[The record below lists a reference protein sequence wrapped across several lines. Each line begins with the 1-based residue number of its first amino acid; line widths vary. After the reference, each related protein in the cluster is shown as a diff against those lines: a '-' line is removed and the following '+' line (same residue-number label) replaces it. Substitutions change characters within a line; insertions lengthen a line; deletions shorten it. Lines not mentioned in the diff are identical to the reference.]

1 MQARDAMKEIRAG
14 RIAPV
19 YAAFGKDRYRMGQFA
34 AMLTDKLLAPEEK
47 ELGMVRFDTSETAL
61 EEIVAEAET
70 LPFFVPR
77 KLIVVRDSSVLCAA
91 AKENGKLDHKVERFL
106 SYMEQPSETSVILFL
121 VQADKLDERR
131 KIVKLLKE
139 RNLIVAFPELTEGEL
154 ATWAVRRALDQKRTL
169 DEDAAQLLV
178 ARLGTGMQL
187 LAQEVDKLC
196 LYAGEGGV
204 IAKEDVSRQT
214 AASVEEDV
222 FALIDAIAEL
232 RMDRTMGLYR
242 ELLLRKEEPIRIAAL
257 IARQLRI
264 MLQIKELERHR
275 YSPQQ
280 MAGQLGLH
288 PYAVKLAAEK
298 ARRFDTAV
306 LGKHLAALADLD
318 FKMKTGQV
326 EKELGLQLF
335 FLSMGADAV
344 AAGSSSGSLSGSVGS
359 RRE

>member
-1 MQARDAMKEIRAG
+1 MHAKDVGKDIKAG

-34 AMLTDKLLAPEEK
+34 SMLADKLLAPDER
-47 ELGMVRFDTSETAL
+47 ELGMVRFDTAETAL
-61 EEIVAEAET
+61 EEIVAEAQT
-70 LPFFVPR
+70 PPFFVPR
-77 KLIVVRDSSVLCAA
+77 KLIVVRDGAVLCAA
-91 AKENGKLDHKVERFL
+91 AKENGKLEHKAERFL

-139 RNLIVAFPELTEGEL
+139 RNLIVAFPELSEGEL
-154 ATWAVRRALDQKRTL
+154 ASWAVRRAADQKRSL
-169 DEDAAQLLV
+169 DEEAAQLLV
-178 ARLGTGMQL
+178 ARLGTSMQA

-196 LYAGEGGV
+196 LYAGEGGAV
-204 IAKEDVSRQT
+204 TKDDVARLT
-214 AASVEEDV
+214 AATVEEDA
-222 FALIDAIAEL
+222 FALVDAALER
-232 RMDRTMGLYR
+232 RMDRTLALYR

-257 IARQLRI
+257 VARQLRI

-298 ARRFDTAV
+298 ARRYDTAV
-306 LGKHLAALADLD
+306 LGRHLAALAELD
-318 FKMKTGQV
+318 YRMKTGQV
-326 EKELGLQLF
+326 DKELGLQLF
-335 FLSMGADAV
+335 FLSMGAQPAAV
-344 AAGSSSGSLSGSVGS
+344 PQP
-359 RRE
+359 

>member
-19 YAAFGKDRYRMGQFA
+19 YAAFGKDRYRMGQFSS
-34 AMLTDKLLAPEEK
+34 MLADKLLAPDER

-77 KLIVVRDSSVLCAA
+77 KLIVVRDSAVLCAA
-91 AKENGKLDHKVERFL
+91 AKENGKLEHKAEKFL
-106 SYMEQPSETSVILFL
+106 AYMEQPSETSVILFL
-121 VQADKLDERR
+121 VQAEKLDERR
-131 KIVKLLKE
+131 KIVKMLKD
-139 RNLIVAFPELTEGEL
+139 RNLIVAFPELTESEL
-154 ATWAVRRALDQKRTL
+154 ATWAVKRALDQKRTL
-169 DEDAAQLLV
+169 NQEAAELLV
-178 ARLGTGMQL
+178 ARLGTGMQA

-196 LYAGEGGV
+196 LFAGEGGV
-204 IAKEDVSRQT
+204 IGREDVSRLT
-214 AASVEEDV
+214 AATVEEDV
-222 FALIDAIAEL
+222 FGLIDAIAEL
-232 RMDRTMGLYR
+232 RMDRTLAMYR

-257 IARQLRI
+257 VARQLRI

-318 FKMKTGQV
+318 YRMKTGRV
-326 EKELGLQLF
+326 DKELGLQLF
-335 FLSMGADAV
+335 FLSMGADA
-344 AAGSSSGSLSGSVGS
+344 AAGKV
-359 RRE
+359 